1 MNRVQTRYNGMIDRA
16 LAEGIEVVMTEHQD
30 FLNETAILGLLCKE
44 DGDHERYQKAAML
57 AKKLV
62 SNDYTIGFA
71 GHFSAG
77 KSSMINAL
85 TGEDLLP
92 SSPIPTSANIVK
104 IHKDAE
110 DYAIVHRQDGTSVK
124 VIGEGFSQAVKK
136 MSKEGASIASLEIGH
151 TASKLPLGIS
161 VMDTPG
167 VDSTDDAHRLST
179 ESALHLADVVFYTM
193 DYNHVQSELNFRFTK
208 ELMRYNPNVYLI
220 VNQIDKHR
228 SNELSF
234 EEFKASVRHSFSLWG
249 VEPKGIFF
257 TSLKKRDLE
266 GNDFDAVKQIVNGSI
281 EHRDEQFETNAQ
293 NALAQLTEEHIVF
306 LKDEI
311 REAMDAHE
319 EIAKE
324 EWSNPKE
331 LEQEVRELR
340 MRLDLLSGDAF
351 HLHFEKERKE
361 LLQSATLTPYET
373 RELLK
378 EYLESQT
385 SHFKV
390 GLFFSTKKTE
400 EERERR
406 RRALSESLEKLA
418 HTQIEI
424 HLRSLMKNIL
434 KQAGLLTDERSLEID
449 ELDLAFRFDEIA
461 DTITT
466 PDILTGELILNAA
479 SQMREAVLNLYK
491 RKTDDW
497 KIRLSEIAKQEGEFA
512 LGKLQEQLDDAE
524 AKLDAIHLVQ
534 SRSAH
539 LQLFESG
546 SQHEWSKEELM
557 SLQQL
562 KDEWKA
568 QSEPEILDLQ
578 QQQES
583 EIIEESTREEHLV
596 QEHRDEVFQGNHEIV
611 LKRAQH
617 VAEEVIRIPGFK
629 DLSDYLQSK
638 SKRLEQQEFTVALFG
653 AFSAGKSSFSNAL
666 LGEAILP
673 VSPNP
678 TTAAINRIRPT
689 SDIHADGTADIHFK
703 AHEQLAQDTADAFA
717 MLGLTVTSLEE
728 AFERSEEALKLE
740 LVEES
745 LHIHKSFI
753 RAFQTG
759 YPTYRNMLGTVLTA
773 EREEFVRFVA
783 EEDRSCFVE
792 SIDLYFDCELTRQ
805 GITLVDTP
813 GADSINAR
821 HTDVAFEYIKNA
833 DAILFITYYN
843 HAFSRADREFLIQ
856 LGRVKDAFEMD
867 KMFFVV
873 NAIDLASNEEEAQEV
888 KGFVAE
894 ELVKFGIRNPRVH
907 GISSLQA
914 LEAKQQGR
922 KEIKMDDFEMRFYS
936 FLENDL
942 NALAVQALDEE
953 TSKTIERL
961 DDLID
966 RTEKNR
972 ERKAERLEELA
983 VFEHRVRQH
992 FSESFAP
999 VLKKS
1004 VQEELKELIYYI
1016 HQRVFLRFPDFF
1028 KEGYT
1033 PSLFVRHQA
1042 SEALRL
1048 ALEET
1053 IGMTGFDFAQE
1064 LKVTNLRMLTFMKKQ
1079 VDARQRSEHRWL
1091 AEMDSALS
1099 PSPFDSKDAEMLK
1112 FAPPFQQT
1120 ERYSAVNR
1128 NFKNAK
1134 SFFEKGDRNTL
1145 QEQLTE
1151 LLKKDA
1157 LTYLEQEQQ
1166 RLGDWTNQWIDESAT
1181 ALTDHLLQETL
1192 AQLDAERSLLESHEQ
1207 LSEWRMIYERIQ
1219 QKELV

>member
-1 MNRVQTRYNGMIDRA
+1 MIDKA
-16 LAEGIEVVMTEHQD
+16 LAEGIEVFMTQHMELLD
-30 FLNETAILGLLCKE
+30 KTAILGLLCKE
-44 DGDHERYQKAAML
+44 DGDQERYQKAAML

-62 SNDYTIGFA
+62 KNDYTIAFA

-104 IHKDAE
+104 IHKDVE

-151 TASKLPLGIS
+151 TASNLPAGIS

-234 EEFKASVRHSFSLWG
+234 DEFKESVRHSFSLWG

-257 TSLKKRDLE
+257 TSLKQRDIE
-266 GNDFDAVKQIVNGSI
+266 GNDFDAVKEIVNGSM
-281 EHRDEQFETNAQ
+281 EHRDEHFDRNAE
-293 NALAQLTEEHIVF
+293 NALAQLTEEHIDY
-306 LKDEI
+306 LK
-311 REAMDAHE
+311 E
-319 EIAKE
+319 EIKQSRDTRQEITEDQWANPE
-324 EWSNPKE
+324 EF
-331 LEQEVRELR
+331 EQETEELR
-340 MRLDLLSGDAF
+340 MRLSLTHGDAF
-351 HLHFEKERKE
+351 HLHFEKERKG
-361 LLQSATLTPYET
+361 LLQSASLTPYEI

-390 GLFFSTKKTE
+390 GLFFSSKKTE

-406 RRALSESLEKLA
+406 LQTLSESLEKLA

-424 HLRSLMKNIL
+424 HLRSLMKNVL
-434 KQAGLLTDERSLEID
+434 KQAGLLTDERSLQID
-449 ELDLAFRFDEIA
+449 EMDLAFRFNEIA
-461 DTITT
+461 GKITT
-466 PDILTGELILNAA
+466 PDILTGELILNAS

-491 RKTDDW
+491 RKTDEW
-497 KIRLSEIAKQEGEFA
+497 KIHLSEIAKREGEHTSA
-512 LGKLQEQLDDAE
+512 KLQVQLDDAE
-524 AKLDAIHLVQ
+524 MKLDAIRLVQ
-534 SRSAH
+534 ARTAN

-546 SQHEWSKEELM
+546 QKHDWSKEELA
-557 SLQQL
+557 SLEKL
-562 KDEWKA
+562 KEEWKA
-568 QSEPEILDLQ
+568 QSEPEILDV
-578 QQQES
+578 QQQET
-583 EIIEESTREEHLV
+583 EVNREYTEHDQTVYDQREELYKGDLELV
-596 QEHRDEVFQGNHEIV
+596 V
-611 LKRAQH
+611 KRAQH
-617 VAEEVIRIPGFK
+617 VADEVIQIPGFK
-629 DLSDYLQSK
+629 DLSVYLQSK

-666 LGEAILP
+666 LGEAVLP

-689 SDIHADGTADIHFK
+689 SDKHVDGTADIHFK
-703 AHEQLAQDTADAFA
+703 APEQLTQDTVDAFA
-717 MLGLTVTSLEE
+717 MLGLTISSLEE
-728 AFERSEEALKLE
+728 AFARSEEALKLD

-753 RAFQTG
+753 RAFQAG
-759 YPTYRNMLGTVLTA
+759 YPTYRNLLGTVLTA

-783 EEDRSCFVE
+783 EEERSCFVE
-792 SIDLYFDCELTRQ
+792 SIDLYYDCELTRQ

-873 NAIDLASNEEEAQEV
+873 NAIDLAANEEEAQEV

-914 LEAKQQGR
+914 LEAKR
-922 KEIKMDDFEMRFYS
+922 KSETEPKMNDFETRFYS
-936 FLENDL
+936 FLEHDL
-942 NALAVQALDEE
+942 NSLAVQALDEE
-953 TSKTIERL
+953 TAKTIERL
-961 DDLID
+961 ADLIE

-983 VFEHRVRQH
+983 SFEQRVREH
-992 FSESFAP
+992 YSESFAP
-999 VLKKS
+999 VLKKT
-1004 VQEELKELIYYI
+1004 VREELKELIFYI
-1016 HQRVFLRFPDFF
+1016 QQRVFLRFPDFF

-1053 IGMTGFDFAQE
+1053 IEMTGFDFAQE

-1079 VDARQRSEHRWL
+1079 VDARQRTEHRWL

-1099 PSPFDSKDAEMLK
+1099 PSPFESMDAEMLK
-1112 FAPPFQQT
+1112 FAAPFQQM
-1120 ERYSAVNR
+1120 ERYSGVNR
-1128 NFKNAK
+1128 HFKNAK

-1157 LTYLEQEQQ
+1157 ATYLEQEQQ
-1166 RLGDWTNQWIDESAT
+1166 RLGEWTTRWIDDSAA
-1181 ALTDHLLQETL
+1181 ALTEHLLQETL
-1192 AQLDAERSLLESHEQ
+1192 AQLDAERSLLDSHEK
-1207 LSEWRMIYERIQ
+1207 LSEWRMIYEKIR

>member
-1 MNRVQTRYNGMIDRA
+1 MIDKA
-16 LAEGIEVVMTEHQD
+16 LGEGIEVFMTQHKD
-30 FLNETAILGLLCKE
+30 FLDETAILGLLCKE
-44 DGDHERYQKAAML
+44 DGDQERFQKAAML
-57 AKKLV
+57 AQKLV
-62 SNDYTIGFA
+62 KDDYTIAFA

-85 TGEDLLP
+85 TGEELLP

-104 IHKDAE
+104 IHKDVE
-110 DYAIVHRQDGTSVK
+110 DFAIVHRQDGTSVK
-124 VIGEGFSQAVKK
+124 VIGEGFPQAVKK

-151 TASKLPLGIS
+151 TASKLPKGIS

-179 ESALHLADVVFYTM
+179 ESALHLADLVFYTM

-234 EEFKASVRHSFSLWG
+234 NEFKESVRHSFSLWG

-257 TSLKKRDLE
+257 TSLKQLNLE
-266 GNDFDAVKQIVNGSI
+266 GNDFNAVKDIVNGSI
-281 EHRDEQFETNAQ
+281 ERRDEHFDRNAQ
-293 NALAQLTEEHIVF
+293 NALAQLTAEHIDF
-306 LKDEI
+306 LKEEI
-311 REAMDAHE
+311 KETIDAHPEISSE
-319 EIAKE
+319 EFT
-324 EWSNPKE
+324 NPDE
-331 LEQEVRELR
+331 LKQEQEELQL
-340 MRLDLLSGDAF
+340 RLSLLQGDAF

-361 LLQSATLTPYET
+361 LLQSASLTPYET

-385 SHFKV
+385 SQFKV
-390 GLFFSTKKTE
+390 GLFFSSKKTQ
-400 EERERR
+400 EERDRR
-406 RRALSESLEKLA
+406 LTALSKSLEKLA

-424 HLRSLMKNIL
+424 HLRSLMKNVL

-449 ELDLAFRFDEIA
+449 EMDLAFRFDEIA
-461 DTITT
+461 STLTT

-479 SQMREAVLNLYK
+479 SQMREAVLNVYK
-491 RKTDDW
+491 RKTDEW
-497 KIRLSEIAKQEGEFA
+497 KVRLSEAAKREGENVSA
-512 LGKLQEQLDDAE
+512 KLQNQLEDVKT
-524 AKLDAIHLVQ
+524 KLASIHLVL
-534 SRSAH
+534 SRTAH
-539 LQLFESG
+539 LQLFDND
-546 SQHEWSKEELM
+546 QPHEWSKEELA
-557 SLQQL
+557 SLERL
-562 KDEWKA
+562 KAEWKA
-568 QSEPEILDLQ
+568 QSEPEVIDVQ
-578 QQQES
+578 HQQEA
-583 EIIEESTREEHLV
+583 EIEKEVAVQKEHELDNNEEIFNGDLEL
-596 QEHRDEVFQGNHEIV
+596 IV
-611 LKRAQH
+611 KRAKQ
-617 VAEEVIRIPGFK
+617 VADDVVHIPGFN
-629 DLSDYLQSK
+629 DLSVYLKSK

-666 LGEAILP
+666 LGEAVLP

-689 SDIHADGTADIHFK
+689 SEIHADGTADIHFK
-703 AHEQLAQDTADAFA
+703 ALEQLTQDTVNAFA
-717 MLGLTVTSLEE
+717 MLGLSISTIEE
-728 AFERSEEALKLE
+728 AFERAEEALQLK

-753 RAFQTG
+753 RAFHKG
-759 YPTYRNMLGTVLTA
+759 YPAYRNLLGTVLTA
-773 EREEFVRFVA
+773 ERDEFVRFVA
-783 EEDRSCFVE
+783 EEERSCFVE
-792 SIDLYFDCELTRQ
+792 SIDLYYDCELTRQ

-873 NAIDLASNEEEAQEV
+873 NAIDLAANEEEEQEV

-914 LEAKQQGR
+914 LEAKQQGQS
-922 KEIKMDDFEMRFYS
+922 ETKMKDFETRFYS

-953 TSKTIERL
+953 TTKTIGRL
-961 DDLID
+961 ADLIE

-983 VFEHRVRQH
+983 VFEQRVRAHYQ
-992 FSESFAP
+992 ESFAP

-1004 VQEELKELIYYI
+1004 VQEELRELIFYI

-1042 SEALRL
+1042 PEALRL

-1079 VDARQRSEHRWL
+1079 VDARQRTEQRWL

-1112 FAPPFQQT
+1112 FAPPFQKM
-1120 ERYSAVNR
+1120 ERYSIVNR
-1128 NFKNAK
+1128 HFKNAK

-1157 LTYLEQEQQ
+1157 TSYLESEQE
-1166 RLGDWTNQWIDESAT
+1166 RLGEWTSDWIDDSAAELT
-1181 ALTDHLLQETL
+1181 AHLLQETL
-1192 AQLDAERSLLESHEQ
+1192 AQLAAERGLLESHEQ
-1207 LSEWRMIYERIQ
+1207 LSEWRAVYEQIR

>member
-1 MNRVQTRYNGMIDRA
+1 
-16 LAEGIEVVMTEHQD
+16 MTQHKD
-30 FLNETAILGLLCKE
+30 FLDETAILGLLCKE
-44 DGDHERYQKAAML
+44 DGDQERYEKATML
-57 AKKLV
+57 AQKLV
-62 SNDYTIGFA
+62 KDDYTIAFA

-104 IHKDAE
+104 IHRDIE
-110 DYAIVHRQDGTSVK
+110 DFAIVHRQDGTSVK
-124 VIGEGFSQAVKK
+124 VIGEGFAQAVKK

-151 TASKLPLGIS
+151 TASKLPKGIS

-234 EEFKASVRHSFSLWG
+234 DEFKESVKHSFSLWG

-257 TSLKKRDLE
+257 TSLKQRDLE
-266 GNDFDAVKQIVNGSI
+266 DNDFDSVKEIVNGSI
-281 EHRDEQFETNAQ
+281 KHRDEHFDRNAQ
-293 NALAQLTEEHIVF
+293 NALAQLTAEHVNF
-306 LKDEI
+306 LK
-311 REAMDAHE
+311 E
-319 EIAKE
+319 EIKETIDTHPEVSEE
-324 EWSNPKE
+324 EWSEPNE
-331 LEQEVRELR
+331 LEKETEELQ
-340 MRLDLLSGDAF
+340 MRLSLIHGDAF

-390 GLFFSTKKTE
+390 GLFFSSKKTQ
-400 EERERR
+400 EERDRR
-406 RRALSESLEKLA
+406 FQTLSESLEKLA
-418 HTQIEI
+418 HAQIEI
-424 HLRSLMKNIL
+424 HLRSLMKNVL

-449 ELDLAFRFDEIA
+449 EMDLAFRFSEIA
-461 DTITT
+461 STLTT

-479 SQMREAVLNLYK
+479 SQMREAVLNVYK

-497 KIRLSEIAKQEGEFA
+497 KVRVSDVAKREGQHASERLQKEFNDLELKLAAIR
-512 LGKLQEQLDDAE
+512 
-524 AKLDAIHLVQ
+524 LVQ
-534 SRSAH
+534 SRTAH
-539 LQLFESG
+539 LQLFESDQ
-546 SQHEWSKEELM
+546 QHEWSKEELA
-557 SLQQL
+557 LLDQL
-562 KDEWKA
+562 KEEWKA
-568 QSEPEILDLQ
+568 QSDPEILDVQ

-583 EIIEESTREEHLV
+583 EVSQEQIKKNLSV
-596 QEHRDEVFQGNHEIV
+596 QEQPEEMFNGNHEVIV
-611 LKRAQH
+611 ERAKQ
-617 VAEEVIRIPGFK
+617 VADEVIQIPGFK
-629 DLSDYLQSK
+629 DLSVYLQSK
-638 SKRLEQQEFTVALFG
+638 AKRLEQQEFTVALFG

-666 LGEAILP
+666 LGEAVLP

-689 SDIHADGTADIHFK
+689 SDVHADGTADIHFK
-703 AHEQLAQDTADAFA
+703 APEQLTQDTVDAYA
-717 MLGLTVTSLEE
+717 MLGLSISSLEE
-728 AFERSEEALKLE
+728 AFERAEEALKLE

-753 RAFQTG
+753 RAFQAG

-773 EREEFVRFVA
+773 ERDEFVRFVA
-783 EEDRSCFVE
+783 QEERSCFVE
-792 SIDLYFDCELTRQ
+792 SIDLYYDCELTRQ

-873 NAIDLASNEEEAQEV
+873 NAIDLAANEEEAHEV

-914 LEAKQQGR
+914 LEAKQIGQTDS
-922 KEIKMDDFEMRFYS
+922 KMDDFETRFYS

-953 TSKTIERL
+953 TTKTIERL
-961 DDLID
+961 SDLIE

-972 ERKAERLEELA
+972 ERKAERMAELA
-983 VFEHRVRQH
+983 SFEQRVREH
-992 FSESFAP
+992 YSASFAP

-1004 VQEELKELIYYI
+1004 VQEELRELIFYI

-1079 VDARQRSEHRWL
+1079 VEARQRTEQRWL

-1112 FAPPFQQT
+1112 FGAPFQQI

-1128 NFKNAK
+1128 HFKNAK
-1134 SFFEKGDRNTL
+1134 SFFERGDRNSL

-1157 LTYLEQEQQ
+1157 TAYLELERQ
-1166 RLGDWTNQWIDESAT
+1166 RLGEWTNHWIDDSAT
-1181 ALTDHLLQETL
+1181 AMTDHLLTETL
-1192 AQLDAERSLLESHEQ
+1192 AQLEAERSLLESHEQ
-1207 LSEWRMIYERIQ
+1207 LTEWRMIYRQ
-1219 QKELV
+1219 LQRKELV

>member
-1 MNRVQTRYNGMIDRA
+1 MIDKA
-16 LAEGIEVVMTEHQD
+16 LAEGIEVFMTQHKD
-30 FLNETAILGLLCKE
+30 FLDETAVLGLLCKE
-44 DGDHERYQKAAML
+44 DGDQERFLKATML

-62 SNDYTIGFA
+62 KDDYTIAFA

-104 IHKDAE
+104 IHKDEE
-110 DYAIVHRQDGTSVK
+110 DFAIVHRQDGTSVK

-151 TASKLPLGIS
+151 TASKLPIGIS

-234 EEFKASVRHSFSLWG
+234 DEFKESVRHSFSLWG
-249 VEPKGIFF
+249 VKPKGIFF
-257 TSLKKRDLE
+257 TSLKQRDLE
-266 GNDFDAVKQIVNGSI
+266 GNDFDAVKEIVNGSI
-281 EHRDEQFETNAQ
+281 EHRDEHFDRNAQ
-293 NALAQLTEEHIVF
+293 NALAQLTAEHINF
-306 LKDEI
+306 LK
-311 REAMDAHE
+311 E
-319 EIAKE
+319 EIKETIDTHPEIADE
-324 EWSNPKE
+324 EWSQTNE
-331 LEQEVRELR
+331 LELEAEELQ
-340 MRLDLLSGDAF
+340 MRLSLIHGDAF

-390 GLFFSTKKTE
+390 GLFFSAKKTQ
-400 EERERR
+400 EERDRR
-406 RRALSESLEKLA
+406 LQTLSESLEKLA

-424 HLRSLMKNIL
+424 HLRSLMKNVL

-449 ELDLAFRFDEIA
+449 EMDLAFRFSEIA
-461 DTITT
+461 STLTT

-479 SQMREAVLNLYK
+479 SQMREAVLNVYK

-497 KIRLSEIAKQEGEFA
+497 KVRVSDVAKREGESASVRLQKELNDLELKLAAIRLVK
-512 LGKLQEQLDDAE
+512 
-524 AKLDAIHLVQ
+524 
-534 SRSAH
+534 SRTTN

-546 SQHEWSKEELM
+546 QQHEWSKEELA
-557 SLQQL
+557 SLDRL
-562 KDEWKA
+562 KEEWRA
-568 QSEPEILDLQ
+568 QSEPEILDVQ
-578 QQQES
+578 QQQET
-583 EIIEESTREEHLV
+583 EVIQEQTKQDLPV
-596 QEHRDEVFQGNHEIV
+596 QEQTEERFNGNHELIV
-611 LKRAQH
+611 KRAQQ
-617 VAEEVIRIPGFK
+617 VADEVVHIPGFK
-629 DLSDYLQSK
+629 ELSVYLKSK

-666 LGEAILP
+666 LGEAVLP

-689 SDIHADGTADIHFK
+689 SDVHADGTADIHFK
-703 AHEQLAQDTADAFA
+703 APEQLTQDTVDAFA
-717 MLGLTVTSLEE
+717 MLGLSISTLEE
-728 AFERSEEALKLE
+728 AFKRAEEALQLE

-753 RAFQTG
+753 RAFQAG
-759 YPTYRNMLGTVLTA
+759 YPTYRDLLGTVLTA
-773 EREEFVRFVA
+773 ERDEFVRFVA
-783 EEDRSCFVE
+783 EEERSCFVE
-792 SIDLYFDCELTRQ
+792 SIDLYYDCELTRQ

-914 LEAKQQGR
+914 LEAKQQG
-922 KEIKMDDFEMRFYS
+922 ETESKMNAFETRFYS

-953 TSKTIERL
+953 TTKTVERL
-961 DDLID
+961 ADLID

-972 ERKAERLEELA
+972 ERKAERLGELT
-983 VFEHRVRQH
+983 VFEQRVKEH
-992 FSESFAP
+992 YSSSFAP
-999 VLKKS
+999 VLKKA
-1004 VQEELKELIYYI
+1004 VEEELRELIFYI

-1079 VDARQRSEHRWL
+1079 VDARQRTEQRWL

-1112 FAPPFQQT
+1112 FVAPFEQI

-1128 NFKNAK
+1128 HFKNAK
-1134 SFFEKGDRNTL
+1134 SFFEKGDRNAL

-1157 LTYLEQEQQ
+1157 TTYLEQEQQ
-1166 RLGDWTNQWIDESAT
+1166 RLGEWTNNWIDDSAT
-1181 ALTDHLLQETL
+1181 ALTDHLLTETL
-1192 AQLDAERSLLESHEQ
+1192 AQLEGERSLLESHEQ
-1207 LSEWRMIYERIQ
+1207 LSEWRTIYGQLQ